1 MQLQVRSSYL
11 IIVLKHPIRIVTD
24 LNLEIDAL
32 TTPDG
37 FELGHARL
45 DNVKKYVDGLNGLLC
60 DFFRRFAFGEEC
72 MVA

>member
-1 MQLQVRSSYL
+1 MQVKSSHL
-11 IIVLKHPIRIVTD
+11 VIVLEHSIRVVTH

-37 FELGHARL
+37 LKLGHARL